1 MTDIILKNKQR
12 FKFTLENFEGPLDLL
27 LHLIV
32 KNKMNIFDISLSE
45 LTDEYIAYIN
55 ELNDKN
61 IEVASEFVVMAS
73 TLLDIKARKLLPQIT
88 PKDDEEEEVI
98 TEEDIIKQL
107 IEYKKYKEISG
118 VISDLYSKNF
128 GSFSKSMEKI
138 KFKKKIE
145 YTGQD
150 FKPNEIF
157 DIYNDI
163 ISRNK
168 NKINKNSEEIK
179 KIAIYEKITVRDK
192 VKQIVN
198 YLNANEQMV
207 FNEIFNPV
215 SCNNIEVVTAFLG
228 ALELS
233 KLKQVDL
240 SQNYLFSDIN
250 ITKKQDTVN
259 VNFDLASFTEE

>member
-1 MTDIILKNKQR
+1 MTDIILRNKQR
-12 FKFTLENFEGPLDLL
+12 YKFTLENFEGPLDLL
-27 LHLIV
+27 LHLIM

-45 LTDEYIAYIN
+45 LTDEYISYIN
-55 ELNDKN
+55 ELNDNN

-88 PKDDEEEEVI
+88 PKEDEEEDVV

-107 IEYKKYKEISG
+107 IEYKKYKEISAI
-118 VISDLYSKNF
+118 ISNLYSKNF

-138 KFKKKIE
+138 KFKRKIE

-150 FKPNEIF
+150 FKSQEIF
-157 DIYNDI
+157 DLYNDI
-163 ISRNK
+163 INRNK

-179 KIAIYEKITVRDK
+179 KIAIYEKVTVKDK

-198 YLNANEQMV
+198 YLNSNDQMV

-215 SCNNIEVVTAFLG
+215 NCNNIEVVTAFLG

-233 KLKQVDL
+233 KLKQVDI

-250 ITKKQDTVN
+250 ITKKQNTVDI
-259 VNFDLASFTEE
+259 NFDLASFTEE